1 MIHGDWLARREI
13 LTPNKPALVIWE
25 TGERISYRDLNA
37 RANRS
42 ANFLRGRLGIAQG
55 DRVSILAANSADY
68 LALFYA
74 CGKLGAIF
82 VPLNWRLTARELA
95 FMINDSG
102 PKVFFYGPEYAAAVD
117 EMKSAVSV
125 RQYVAM
131 ERFRPG
137 DVAAYAD
144 IQSGSPAAP
153 PPALDFGLDQPWAIL
168 YTGGT
173 TGLPK
178 GAILTHGNVTWNSIN
193 TIVSWGLRE
202 DDVIPSFTPMFHTGG
217 LNVFVNPLIHMGG
230 TSILAKGFEVEQT
243 LSILERGHATVL
255 FMVPTMFTM
264 LAASPRFASADL
276 SSLRYCISGGA
287 PCPAALYHAYWDRGL
302 VFKQGYGLTEAGP
315 NTFYVHPDDVKR
327 KIGSVGKPLF
337 HIDLRIVDDEGRVVP
352 QGQVGEL
359 LIRGPHVTPGYWN
372 RPEETARTIVDGWL
386 HTGDLA
392 MVDDEGFYY
401 IVDRKKDMFISGGE
415 NVYPTEVED
424 VIYLH
429 PAVLEAAVIG
439 VPDAKWGEVGRAIV
453 ALKAGA
459 TLSESE
465 LLEFCRQRLARYKV
479 PKSVAFVASLPKS
492 AANKI
497 LKRTLR
503 EEYGH
508 APRLRVEKGMATGG
522 KAG

>member
-1 MIHGDWLARREI
+1 MIHGDWLTKRET
-13 LTPNKPALVIWE
+13 LTPNKTALIVWE
-25 TGERISYRDLNA
+25 TNERISYQAFNA
-37 RANRS
+37 RANRT
-42 ANFLRGRLGIAQG
+42 ANFLRQRLGIAQG
-55 DRVSILAANSADY
+55 DRVSILAANSAEY
-68 LALFYA
+68 LELLFA
-74 CGKLGAIF
+74 CGKLGAIL

-95 FMINDSG
+95 FMVNDSG
-102 PKVFFYGPEYAAAVD
+102 PKALFYGPEYAAVVD
-117 EMKSAVSV
+117 ELKPAVSV
-125 RQYVAM
+125 RQFVAIGQA
-131 ERFRPG
+131 RPG
-137 DVAAYAD
+137 DVAGYAD
-144 IQSGSPAAP
+144 IQAGSAATP
-153 PPALDFGLDQPWAIL
+153 PPAVEFGLERPWAIL

-178 GAILTHGNVTWNSIN
+178 GAILTHGNITWNSIN

-202 DDVIPSFTPMFHTGG
+202 DDIIPSFTPMFHTGG
-217 LNVFVNPLIHMGG
+217 LNVFVNPLIYIGG
-230 TSILAKGFEVEQT
+230 TSVLAKGFDVEQA
-243 LSILERGHATVL
+243 IDIIEQAGATVL

-264 LAASPRFASADL
+264 LTTSPRFATADV

-315 NTFYVHPDDVKR
+315 NTFYVHPDDIKR

-337 HIDLRIVDDEGRVVP
+337 HIDLRVVEDDGGDAP

-392 MVDDEGFYY
+392 IQDNEGFYY

-415 NVYPTEVED
+415 NVFPTEVED
-424 VIYLH
+424 VIYQH

-439 VPDAKWGEVGRAIV
+439 VTDAKWGEVGRAIV
-453 ALKAGA
+453 TLKTGK
-459 TLSESE
+459 TISETE
-465 LLEFCRQRLARYKV
+465 LLDFCRERLARYKV
-479 PKSVAFVASLPKS
+479 PKSVVFVPSLPKS

-497 LKRTLR
+497 LKRILR
-503 EEYGH
+503 DEYGK
-508 APRLRVEKGMATGG
+508 EN
-522 KAG
+522 